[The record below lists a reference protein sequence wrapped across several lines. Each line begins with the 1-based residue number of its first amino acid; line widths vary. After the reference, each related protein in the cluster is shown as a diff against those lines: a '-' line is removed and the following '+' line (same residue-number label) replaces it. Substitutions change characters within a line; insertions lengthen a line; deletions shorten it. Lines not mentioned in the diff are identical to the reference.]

1 MNLISTCT
9 ICDSIL
15 RVLQQ
20 WLTTIARACVFH
32 LSLRFTVLI
41 CSTSSVSHCWP
52 WCQKSLKLWMESSLL
67 CRTTSAWGLTDLFC
81 VWVVIYY
88 GLLCRT
94 QFYDVVFFSP
104 PCAALRLVAAL
115 LFRSAWFRSLCSSSS
130 MRFMWVYFQFQHICL
145 NNSWL
150 KMFSPFFQ
158 DVGFVLVFSDIHLW
172 ASIFSVILVNYI
184 FMDGKCDYFQGK
196 SYWSNS
202 PATIDCGREIP
213 YGLCFHR
220 HCSCGGLLHPV
231 GTLLLCSSSTHLL
244 TCFQKYIY
252 KIP

>member
-1 MNLISTCT
+1 MYFTFRWGLLFSSAVLHRCHTVGHGARNPWNCEWNPVCSAEQHQPEVWLIS
-9 ICDSIL
+9 S
-15 RVLQQ
+15 VYE
-20 WLTTIARACVFH
+20 WLFIMDYCVEHSFMMC
-32 LSLRFTVLI
+32 I
-41 CSTSSVSHCWP
+41 
-52 WCQKSLKLWMESSLL
+52 
-67 CRTTSAWGLTDLFC
+67 
-81 VWVVIYY
+81 
-88 GLLCRT
+88 
-94 QFYDVVFFSP
+94 FSP